1 MQNLSNKIYPCL
13 YLIFPVLLSCGN
25 GETISPVVKPLTEAV
40 YTSGYIQSRGEFKLT
55 SQSEGILKKQLV
67 EEGDYVEAGQALF
80 EIASTAQETRL
91 ANAQNLYEL
100 ANKNI
105 GVNSPLLAEA
115 KNTVELA
122 WEQYQADSIN
132 YVRYTNLWNEKATS
146 QSKYDAAV
154 TAFNSSK
161 LSWIQSKN
169 NFENRQDQL
178 KIERDQAYQ
187 QLLSAREESGFYTVK
202 ADQPGIFFQSGKE
215 PGELVRKGDLL
226 AVLGLEGGFIANLKV
241 DEQDISRLRPEQ
253 KVMLKIDA
261 YPDSMYEAKLEK
273 IYTKV
278 DPRDQML
285 RVDAAV
291 QDMLPGKYTGLAL
304 EANIVTRTKESALV
318 IQRNLLLEGDSVLVE
333 KDGEEQKVKVET
345 GLRTLSEVEVLSGID
360 QNSKLIKP

>member
-1 MQNLSNKIYPCL
+1 MQNLSNKISSWG
-13 YLIFPVLLSCGN
+13 YLVFPVLVSCGN
-25 GETISPVVKPLTEAV
+25 GETLSPQIKPLTEAV
-40 YTSGYIQSRGEFKLT
+40 YASGYIQSKGEFELT
-55 SQSEGILKKQLV
+55 AQSEGILKKQLV
-67 EEGDYVEAGQALF
+67 EEGGYVEAGQALF
-80 EIASTAQETRL
+80 EIASTAQEARL

-100 ANKNI
+100 ASKNSSST
-105 GVNSPLLAEA
+105 SPLLAEA
-115 KNTVELA
+115 QNAVELS

-132 YVRYTNLWNEKATS
+132 YIRYTNLWNEKATS

-161 LSWIQSKN
+161 LSWVQSKN
-169 NFENRQDQL
+169 KLENRRDQL

-202 ADQPGIFFQSGKE
+202 AEQPGIFFQSGKE

-241 DEQDISRLRPEQ
+241 DEQDISRLRIGQ

-261 YPDSMYEAKLEK
+261 YPDSIYRANLEK

-291 QDMLPGKYTGLAL
+291 QDKLPGKYTGLAL
-304 EANIVTRTKESALV
+304 EANIVTRKKDSALV
-318 IQRNLLLEGDSVLVE
+318 IPRNLLMEGDSVKVE
-333 KDGEEQKVKVET
+333 KDGEEQKVKVEI
-345 GLRTLSEVEVLSGID
+345 GLRTLSELEILSGID
-360 QNSKLIKP
+360 RNTKLIKP